1 MMEVPL
7 DPALQALVRKVTDGV
22 AEMEAVRL
30 AGERYIDTPIEPV
43 FTERKQPQPQAQT
56 LPTPTELE
64 EDDFYTFR
72 DPFGPKKWK

>member
-1 MMEVPL
+1 MEVPL

-22 AEMEAVRL
+22 AEMEAARL

-64 EDDFYTFR
+64 EDDFYAFR

>member
-1 MMEVPL
+1 MEVPL

-64 EDDFYTFR
+64 EDDFYAFR